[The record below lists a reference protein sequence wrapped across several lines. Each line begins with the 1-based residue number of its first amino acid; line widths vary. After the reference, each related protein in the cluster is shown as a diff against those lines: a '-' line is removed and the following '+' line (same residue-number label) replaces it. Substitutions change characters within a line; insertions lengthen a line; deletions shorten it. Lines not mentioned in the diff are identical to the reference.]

1 MLHCKKN
8 TFDKVKYLES
18 INILKRDVVPG
29 NDLKRAV
36 NLNRNQKAAVKV
48 AGGTAIARKSKEAP
62 DTGVLRSL
70 ACSRHT
76 GKSLRDQ

>member
-8 TFDKVKYLES
+8 TFDVKYLES
-18 INILKRDVVPG
+18 INILKRDGVHG
-29 NDLKRAV
+29 NDLRRAA
-36 NLNRNQKAAVKV
+36 NLNWNQKAAVKV